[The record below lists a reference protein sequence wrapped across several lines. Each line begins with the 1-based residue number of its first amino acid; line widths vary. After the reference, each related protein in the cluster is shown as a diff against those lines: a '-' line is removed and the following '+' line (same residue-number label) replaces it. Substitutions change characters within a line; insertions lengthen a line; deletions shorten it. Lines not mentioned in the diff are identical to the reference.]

1 MKYEVFHT
9 PNGVDPRH
17 LDLAEFM
24 GGVTPCATEQEAVNL
39 MRAEYP
45 DGIAM
50 PVRLDS
56 GFMMMGIVPDAVAAT
71 DMQTEHPTVEFVML
85 IQPVGDGT
93 WADTKALQKGRAFTR
108 ELWAVSPVL
117 PPDNSI
123 TDTAVVRVSQ
133 EGFPAERDVEIGL
146 DARGRV
152 VLYCEALPGNAISFT
167 FDSERARRAAKLLF
181 GVGEMSPTHQ
191 EWDSGNSDAAR
202 RIRGIL
208 REETHNYD
216 PKLGD
221 SSNPDY
227 LGDRWLDAVTVRIMK
242 ATGKI

>member
-17 LDLAEFM
+17 LDLSEFM

-108 ELWAVSPVL
+108 ELWAVPPVVR
-117 PPDNSI
+117 PNNSR
-123 TDTAVVRVSQ
+123 TETAVVRVAQ
-133 EGFPAERDVEIGL
+133 EGFPAERDVKFGFDL
-146 DARGRV
+146 KGRFV
-152 VLYCEALPGNAISFT
+152 IYCEALPGNAISLT
-167 FDSERARRAAKLLF
+167 FDGERAALVAKLF
-181 GVGEMSPTHQ
+181 AET
-191 EWDSGNSDAAR
+191 DSGSSDAAR
-202 RIRGIL
+202 RIRAIL

-216 PKLGD
+216 PNLGD

-242 ATGKI
+242 ATGKT